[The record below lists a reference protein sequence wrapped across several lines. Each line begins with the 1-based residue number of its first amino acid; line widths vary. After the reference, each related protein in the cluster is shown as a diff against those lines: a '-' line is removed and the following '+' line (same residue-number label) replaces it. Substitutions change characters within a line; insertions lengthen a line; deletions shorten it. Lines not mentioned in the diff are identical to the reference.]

1 MIMILMAVTTGLLFS
16 LLALG
21 VFISY
26 RIFDFPDLTVEGSFI
41 TGASLTLVL
50 ITGGMHP
57 VLATLLGTLG
67 GTCAGAITGALHA
80 AFSISRLL
88 SGIIVMT
95 ALFTVNLY
103 ILGPGGTIIIMDATS
118 LSGMAETAALSLFSP
133 GLQADLDAMHLFP
146 KDIVIFFSLLVIVGL
161 AVLFLRRFFATH
173 VGLAIRATGENDKM
187 VRAMGINVNVVV
199 VLGLALAN
207 TLAAL
212 SGGLW
217 AQVLS
222 SVDMRSG
229 SGMIVTGLT
238 SVILGQALFSRAR
251 FRTQILGVVLGA
263 VLIRLLI
270 SLILMTGVPSEVDK
284 LLQAAFLVLALVLP
298 RTLQKRRAAQ
308 AVR

>member
-1 MIMILMAVTTGLLFS
+1 MMVFMQAMTTGLLFS

-26 RIFDFPDLTVEGSFI
+26 RIFDFPDLTVEGSFA
-41 TGASLTLVL
+41 TGAALTLVL
-50 ITGGMHP
+50 ITSGMHP
-57 VLATLLGTLG
+57 VPATVLGTLG
-67 GTCAGAITGALHA
+67 GTCAGAITGTLHA
-80 AFSISRLL
+80 AFAISRLL

-95 ALFTVNLY
+95 ALFTVDLY
-103 ILGPGGTIIIMDATS
+103 ILGPGGIIMVMDAST
-118 LSGMAETAALSLFSP
+118 LSGMAEKAAGALFSP
-133 GLQADLDAMHLFP
+133 GLRENLDAMRLFP
-146 KDIVIFFSLLVIVGL
+146 KDVVIFFSLIVIVGV

-187 VRAMGINVNVVV
+187 VRAMGINVNVAV

-222 SVDMRSG
+222 SADMRSG
-229 SGMIVTGLT
+229 AGMIVTGLT

-251 FRTQILGVVLGA
+251 FRTQIVGVVLGA
-263 VLIRLLI
+263 LLIRLLI
-270 SLILMTGVPSEVDK
+270 SLILMTGLPSEVDK

-308 AVR
+308 AAR